1 MEQRE
6 QGVGKSL
13 VLVGKKIVPGYSIFQ
28 TCPLH
33 NHPTHLLCAC
43 NVTAK
48 VQVSQAK
55 NRISRD
61 KNEAKLTERRAIATR
76 QTLPDNFWTTSGSIQ
91 PCLPAEAAPVHK
103 RAAARGRSGIIQRS
117 GRQSEFLTFLPLSFV
132 RLCPLAIPPG
142 GFPPF
147 VRPSCAVCKSFGRP
161 SHAWLLVD
169 YSLSLLERVWADQPE
184 EGGSSPDME
193 KRGISSLTH
202 IARFAGCCCCML
214 DAWRHA

>member
-13 VLVGKKIVPGYSIFQ
+13 VLVGKKIVPGYSTFQ

-132 RLCPLAIPPG
+132 RLCLLAIPPG

-161 SHAWLLVD
+161 TGRRG
-169 YSLSLLERVWADQPE
+169 EFPRNGK
-184 EGGSSPDME
+184 EGN
-193 KRGISSLTH
+193 IFSLTH
-202 IARFAGCCCCML
+202 IACFAGCCCML
-214 DAWRHA
+214 DAWRQASKWLRPSSNQRIVSGNRA